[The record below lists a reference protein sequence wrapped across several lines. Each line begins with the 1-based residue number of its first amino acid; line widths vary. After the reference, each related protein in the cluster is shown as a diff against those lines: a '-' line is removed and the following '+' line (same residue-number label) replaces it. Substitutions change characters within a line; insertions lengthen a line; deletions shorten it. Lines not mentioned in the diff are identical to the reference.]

1 MSIENS
7 FCLCD
12 WPQTVDLWKSA
23 GSEDSFA
30 EEFFSNE
37 TTREIVFPDEIHY
50 HLASWELLEDFSDWY
65 RGRSFTESE
74 DWNHF
79 CSAWKNLGLM
89 EIEEFNFGPI
99 NELIDG
105 EEPAE
110 VVFGAL
116 SPEAVKTV
124 LAHLEKINPEGLD
137 KFFREH
143 GMAITVPF
151 SELVA
156 AVKEAL
162 DPAKGLVIFAG

>member
-12 WPQTVDLWKSA
+12 WPGTVRLWNSA
-23 GSEDSFA
+23 DSEDDFA
-30 EEFFSNE
+30 NDFFKME
-37 TTREIVFPDEIHY
+37 TTQEIVFPDEIHY

-65 RGRSFTESE
+65 RDRSFAASP
-74 DWNHF
+74 DWDHF
-79 CSAWKNLGLM
+79 CQAWKQLGLM
-89 EIEEFNFGPI
+89 EIEEYNFGPV
-99 NELIDG
+99 NELVKEG
-105 EEPAE
+105 PAE

-116 SPEAVKTV
+116 SPNAVKTV
-124 LAHLEKINPEGLD
+124 IGHLNKIDPEGLD
-137 KFFREH
+137 NFFRDH

-156 AVKEAL
+156 AMKDSL